1 MLGMP
6 SFLKQQDFFLK
17 LYELIKRLFDIIFS
31 LLFLFLSAP
40 LIFVFSILIKL
51 RNKGAIFYCQN
62 RLGLEGRPFKMWKM
76 RTMHSDSDKILAAY
90 LKENPEAK
98 KEWKHYFCLKNDPRI
113 VGAPGKYARKYS
125 IDELPQFFN
134 VLKGDMSLVGPRPV
148 PLDEYNLFPA
158 EFRDVRNSVKPGLT
172 GLWQVSG
179 RSEMTIHEKLNL
191 DIKYIKEKS
200 LMADL
205 KIIAKTPWAVIS
217 SKGAI

>member
-1 MLGMP
+1 MP
-6 SFLKQQDFFLK
+6 SFIKQQDFFLK
-17 LYELIKRLFDIIFS
+17 LYEVIKRLFDIIFS
-31 LLFLFLSAP
+31 LLFLFLSVP
-40 LIFVFSILIKL
+40 LIFVFAILIRL
-51 RNKGAIFYCQN
+51 RSKGTIFYCQN
-62 RLGLEGRPFKMWKM
+62 RLGLEGRTFKMWKI
-76 RTMHSDSDKILAAY
+76 RTMHSDSEKILAKY
-90 LKENPEAK
+90 LKENTEAEN
-98 KEWKHYFCLKNDPRI
+98 EWRHYFCLKNDPRI
-113 VGAPGKYARKYS
+113 VGVLGKYARKYS

-148 PLDEYNLFPA
+148 PFNEYSLFSA
-158 EFRDVRNSVKPGLT
+158 ELREVRNSIKPGIT

-200 LMADL
+200 LLIDL